1 MNPRGAY
8 KKNDRRSGSRFF
20 LKLRKNHFFFV
31 KAAKRLLNFAN

>member
-1 MNPRGAY
+1 MNLRGAY
-8 KKNDRRSGSRFF
+8 KKTTADPAAVFF